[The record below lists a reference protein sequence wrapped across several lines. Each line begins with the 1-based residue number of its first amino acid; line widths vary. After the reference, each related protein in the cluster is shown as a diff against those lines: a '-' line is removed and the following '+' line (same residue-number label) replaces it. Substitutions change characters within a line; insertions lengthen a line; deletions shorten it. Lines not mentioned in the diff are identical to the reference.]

1 MIDLFIQVR
10 VFDIIDILLVAALF
24 YGLYRLLKGTSAM
37 SIFIG
42 IVAIFLIWRLVT
54 ALQMEMLSAILG
66 AFVSGHRHKPAVR

>member
-10 VFDIIDILLVAALF
+10 VFDIIDILLVAGLF

-42 IVAIFLIWRLVT
+42 IVALFLTWQLVQ
-54 ALQMEMLSAILG
+54 ARPM
-66 AFVSGHRHKPAVR
+66 